1 MFIVNWQAG
10 TEWWQDVAPTMMT
23 HRHTVT
29 HLCYAR
35 LCPALTSLSAHTA
48 RQALKHRDKKHIG
61 VLRGAGG
68 TKPPSFN
75 LFFCSE
81 SEFASEVGMSNKI
94 HTETHT
100 QG

>member
-35 LCPALTSLSAHTA
+35 LCPALTSLSAHTDG
-48 RQALKHRDKKHIG
+48 RLSNIEIRNILESYG
-61 VLRGAGG
+61 VLGG
-68 TKPPSFN
+68 LN
-75 LFFCSE
+75 LLHLIYFS
-81 SEFASEVGMSNKI
+81 VLNQNLHQK
-94 HTETHT
+94 
-100 QG
+100 